1 MTEPLVRAQGL
12 GMDFSSVT
20 VLDDV
25 SLEIFPGEIL
35 GLIGENG
42 AGKSTLMKFLAGIHQ
57 PTRGTLHFAGQPVVL
72 RDPKDAKDRGISLV
86 PQEFNL
92 VDHLNV
98 AENVFLGDELRKNG
112 LLDRKAMVARTRD
125 LLDGLGVSM
134 DPEAGIP
141 TLSVAQ
147 KQMVE
152 IAKAIKVD
160 ARLLIMDEPTTVLA
174 GSEIDVLFRIMGEL
188 KARGT
193 AMVYISHKLRE
204 IKAVCDRVMV
214 LRDGR
219 FVGLE
224 PVSAWSPQEMAR
236 RMVGRE
242 LNQMFPAKT
251 DTKGEE
257 VLVLDKVRVPGV
269 LAEVSL
275 TLHRGEILGLAGLMG
290 AGRTEV
296 AETILGLHTPVSGRL
311 VIEGKEGAPS
321 SPRAAVEAGISYL
334 SEDRQGSGILT
345 TFPVT
350 QNVTLVSLRQYAR
363 PFIDARL
370 ELKKTEEYIGTFGIK
385 APSPLAYLEHLSG
398 GNQQKVSLAKSLDTG
413 PRILI
418 VDEPTR
424 GIDVMAKG
432 DLYTFL
438 RSLADQGMAILL
450 ISSELEE
457 LIGLCTRVV
466 VMRDRRVAGEL
477 TGDQVN
483 EEDIILLATGVHGD
497 PGSGVKINHASG
509 VPGAS

>member
-1 MTEPLVRAQGL
+1 MTSPLVQTRGL
-12 GMDFSSVT
+12 GKDFSSVT
-20 VLDDV
+20 VLNDISV
-25 SLEIFPGEIL
+25 EIFPGEIL

-42 AGKSTLMKFLAGIHQ
+42 AGKSTFMKILAGIHQ
-57 PTRGTLHFAGQPVVL
+57 PSRGTLYFDGQPVVL
-72 RDPKDAKDRGISLV
+72 RDPKDAKSLGISV
-86 PQEFNL
+86 IPQEFNL
-92 VDHLNV
+92 VDHLDV
-98 AENVFLGDELRKNG
+98 AENVFLGDELRRNG
-112 LLDRKAMVARTRD
+112 FLDRKAMVVRTRE
-125 LLDGLGVSM
+125 LLAGLGVDM
-134 DPEAGIP
+134 DPEARIP
-141 TLSVAQ
+141 SLSVAQ

-174 GSEIDVLFRIMGEL
+174 GHEIDVLFRIMEEL

-193 AMVYISHKLRE
+193 TIIYISHKLKE

-219 FVGLE
+219 FIGLE
-224 PVSAWSPQEMAR
+224 PTSAWTVQDMAR

-242 LNQMFPAKT
+242 LNQLFPSKV
-251 DTKGEE
+251 DTSAEE
-257 VLVLDKVRVPGV
+257 VLVLDKVKVPGV
-269 LAEVSL
+269 LTEVSL

-296 AETILGLHTPVSGRL
+296 AETILGLHAPTSGRI
-311 VIEGKEGAPS
+311 VIEGREGAPT
-321 SPRAAVEAGISYL
+321 SPRAAFDAGISYL

-345 TFPVT
+345 SFPVT
-350 QNVTLVSLRQYAR
+350 QNVTLVSLKQYCR
-363 PFIDARL
+363 PFINARL
-370 ELKKTEEYIGTFGIK
+370 ELKKTEAYIGTFGIK
-385 APSPLAYLEHLSG
+385 APSPLAFLEHLSG
-398 GNQQKVSLAKSLDTG
+398 GNQPKVSLAKSLDTH

-457 LIGLCTRVV
+457 LIGLCHRVL
-466 VMRDRRVAGEL
+466 VMRDRHVAGEL
-477 TGDQVN
+477 TGDRVN
-483 EEDIILLATGVHGD
+483 EEDIIYLATGVQ
-497 PGSGVKINHASG
+497 
-509 VPGAS
+509 GAL